1 MKADIKNRI
10 LQVGA
15 RLVHRK
21 GFHATGVAEVVKAA
35 GVPKGSF
42 YFYFDSKEAFGLE
55 LVDAYA
61 QMIADVARTHLL
73 DEREGTPE
81 RIRSFFEYFVGI
93 LQKNDFRDGCPIGNL
108 CQEMGDTSEPFRKK
122 LENVMESLQQDL
134 AEVIAQGQE
143 RGQVLAE
150 VDPESIAG
158 FLLSGWQG
166 ALLQMKVK
174 KTREPY
180 EAFSTLVF
188 DHMLKPKPGRARH

>member
-1 MKADIKNRI
+1 MKADVKRRI
-10 LQVGA
+10 LQVGT

-55 LVDAYA
+55 LVDVYA
-61 QMIADVARTHLL
+61 RMISDVARTHLL
-73 DEREGTPE
+73 DESRSTPE
-81 RIRSFFEYFVGI
+81 RMRSFFDYFVGI
-93 LQKNDFRDGCPIGNL
+93 LQENDFRDGCPIGNL
-108 CQEMGDTSEPFRKK
+108 CQEMGDTSEPFRSK
-122 LENVMESLQQDL
+122 LESVMGSLQRDL

-143 RGQVLAE
+143 RGQILAE

-158 FLLSGWQG
+158 FVLSGWQG

-174 KTREPY
+174 QSREPY

-188 DHMLKPKPGRARH
+188 DHMLKARPGDTRH